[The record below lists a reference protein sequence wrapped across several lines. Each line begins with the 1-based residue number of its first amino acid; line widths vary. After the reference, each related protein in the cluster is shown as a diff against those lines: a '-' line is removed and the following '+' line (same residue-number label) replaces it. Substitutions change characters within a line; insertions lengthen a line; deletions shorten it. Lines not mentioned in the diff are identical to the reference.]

1 MRIYQGFG
9 RIVKSIGGLF
19 YVRLFDRAHCPQ
31 EADGAPSPLD
41 GCTVAARGRGSLHRK
56 GTLLVGDVV
65 ELSYDDTSYQLSA
78 DGTALPRADGA
89 NTVIE
94 RFLPRSSALIRPPM
108 ANLDV
113 MFVTIAAAAPA
124 PDLQTVDKLLAI
136 AEHNGI
142 EVVPVITKSD
152 LSPASAATLCD
163 IYRLAGFRVFR
174 SGFDADSELPAL
186 RQFAD
191 TALRG
196 KIAAFSGA
204 SGVGKTT
211 LLNALFPQLHLETG
225 EISQR
230 IQRGKNTT
238 RCVELYPLDSS
249 ADCGFLADTPGFS
262 MLDFKRF
269 DFFELEDLPMSF
281 REFVP
286 YIGACRYTKCSHT
299 KEQGCAVLAA
309 VKAGKIPASRHQSF
323 VSIYD
328 VLKNK
333 SKY

>member
-1 MRIYQGFG
+1 MRSYQGFG

-19 YVRLFDRAHCPQ
+19 YVRLSDGAHCPP
-31 EADGAPSPLD
+31 EAEHAPAPLD
-41 GCTVAARGRGSLHRK
+41 GCTVTAHGRGSIHRTD
-56 GTLLVGDVV
+56 TLLVGDVV
-65 ELSYDDTSYQLSA
+65 ELSYDDTSYQTSA
-78 DGTALPRADGA
+78 DGTVIPHPEGA
-89 NTVIE
+89 NIVIN

-113 MFVTIAAAAPA
+113 LFVTVAATSPE
-124 PDLQTVDKLLAI
+124 PDLQTVDKLFAI
-136 AEHNGI
+136 AEHNRI
-142 EVVPVITKSD
+142 EPVPVITKSD
-152 LSPASAATLCD
+152 LSPAFAEKLCD
-163 IYRLAGFRVFR
+163 IYRTAGFRTFR
-174 SGFDADSELPAL
+174 SGRGADSELPAL
-186 RQFAD
+186 KHFAS

-225 EISQR
+225 EISRR

-238 RCVELYPLDSS
+238 RCVELYPLDDT

-269 DFFELEDLPMSF
+269 DFFELEDLPFAF

-309 VKAGKIPASRHQSF
+309 VREGKIPPSRHQSF

-328 VLKNK
+328 VLKSK

>member
-1 MRIYQGFG
+1 MSYQGFG

-19 YVRLFDRAHCPQ
+19 EVRLFDRAHCPPQ
-31 EADGAPSPLD
+31 AEHLPAPLD
-41 GCTVAARGRGSLHRK
+41 GCTVTARGRGSLHRK
-56 GTLLVGDVV
+56 DTLLVGDIV
-65 ELSYDDTSYQLSA
+65 EVSYDDSSYQIDA
-78 DGTALPRADGA
+78 DGTPRPRSDGA
-89 NTVIE
+89 NTVID
-94 RFLPRSSALIRPPM
+94 RFLPRTSALIRPPM

-113 MFVTIAAAAPA
+113 LFVTFAATSPE
-124 PDLQTVDKLLAI
+124 PDLQTVDKLVAI
-136 AEHNGI
+136 AEHNRI
-142 EVVPVITKSD
+142 EPVPVITKSD
-152 LSPASAATLCD
+152 LAPAFAEQLCD
-163 IYRLAGFRVFR
+163 IYRRAGFRVFR
-174 SGFDADSELPAL
+174 SGRDAESELPAL
-186 RQFAD
+186 RQFAS

-225 EISQR
+225 EISRR

-238 RCVELYPLDSS
+238 RCVELYPLDDT
-249 ADCGFLADTPGFS
+249 ANCGFLADTPGFS

-269 DFFELEDLPMSF
+269 DFFELEDLPFAF
-281 REFVP
+281 REFGP

-309 VKAGKIPASRHQSF
+309 VREGKISLSRHQSF